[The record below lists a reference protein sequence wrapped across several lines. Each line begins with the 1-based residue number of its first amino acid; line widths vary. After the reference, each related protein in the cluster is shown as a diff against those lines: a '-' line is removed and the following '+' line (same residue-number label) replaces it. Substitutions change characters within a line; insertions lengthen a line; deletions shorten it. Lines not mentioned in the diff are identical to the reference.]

1 MVKSYPTEQWKEI
14 QFDYEYINENKL
26 EISNF
31 GRIRSFNKQSDG
43 NLIKGSLVNG
53 YKIIRLKLYTP
64 REPKVQAKLDQM
76 HRKVFKLAKDLKTL
90 KENKESEKLIDAAN
104 TELADLKATLK
115 ELFKSDTKSRTIN
128 THMLV
133 HRMVAKYFLKKP
145 TSKQTVVAHLD
156 YDKLNNEVSNLKWME
171 HEESYIHQ
179 NKSPNVIKTKED
191 RRLSKNN
198 YKKTTKLTTT
208 KVMYLKK
215 LLNEGV
221 PINNLVKKFKV
232 TNTQIWRIKRGEN
245 WADVPASK

>member
-14 QFDYEYINENKL
+14 KFDFDYINENRL

-31 GRIRSFNKQSDG
+31 GRVRSFNRMSDG
-43 NLIKGSLVNG
+43 NLIKGSMVNG
-53 YKIIRLKLYTP
+53 YKILRLKLYGP
-64 REPKVQAKLDQM
+64 RDPKVQAKIDQM
-76 HRKVFKLAKDLKTL
+76 QRKISKLGKNLKAL
-90 KENKESEKLIDAAN
+90 KEEKAGKKVIAEASK
-104 TELADLKATLK
+104 ELADLKATLS
-115 ELFKSDTKSRTIN
+115 ELFKSETKARTIS

-133 HRMVAKYFLKKP
+133 HRIVAKYFLKKP
-145 TSKQTVVAHLD
+145 TSKQTSVAHLD
-156 YDKLNNEVSNLKWME
+156 YDKLNNEVTNLKWME

-179 NKSPNVIKTKED
+179 SKSPNVIKTKED

-221 PINNLVKKFKV
+221 PMKNLVKKFKV
-232 TNTQIWRIKRGEN
+232 TDTQIWRIKRGEN
-245 WADVPASK
+245 WADVPAAK